1 MFTNAI
7 TLEGL
12 DILEWR
18 KRAENAE
25 AEVERLKDAWESAEL
40 RADDGWREAERL
52 RKGLTLAFEEL
63 DEERVEVQRL
73 RDGLNDFIA
82 IDEAITI
89 NHADPSVRS
98 AARGRTLALWDLM
111 KSCAGF
117 YADGREEQK

>member
-25 AEVERLKDAWESAEL
+25 AEVERLKDARESAEL

-52 RKGLTLAFEEL
+52 RNALSTMPAINLQFRSSEEMEAWISWRRKVF
-63 DEERVEVQRL
+63 D
-73 RDGLNDFIA
+73 RDGKLFD
-82 IDEAITI
+82 
-89 NHADPSVRS
+89 
-98 AARGRTLALWDLM
+98 AAG
-111 KSCAGF
+111 GE
-117 YADGREEQK
+117 DGNK